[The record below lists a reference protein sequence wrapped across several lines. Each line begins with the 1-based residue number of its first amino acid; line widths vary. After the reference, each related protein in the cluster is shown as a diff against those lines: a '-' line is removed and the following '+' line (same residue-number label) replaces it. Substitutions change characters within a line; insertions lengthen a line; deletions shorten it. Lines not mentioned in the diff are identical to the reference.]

1 MFSMLCFK
9 SLYNVHSRKRKRW
22 EHFESGCKGRMPRQ
36 IACCVPGL
44 LDAARWW
51 FRREMYAHNLRF
63 AKIQRH
69 QKYRNTKTK
78 NTEIQIQ
85 KVQKCCRSRGQCMHT
100 ICALQKYKDQKYT
113 NTNTKNT
120 EMQIQK
126 VQKCCWSRGKSM
138 HAICALHKYKEK
150 NAELQRQIIEKYKYK
165 KSKNA
170 ADPGGK
176 CMHTICAL
184 QPIRPT
190 TTSGTPKQLTKC
202 ENPLAKHWIS
212 LCLYCFALQ
221 GRSSAKVD
229 LVWSVSTF

>member
-1 MFSMLCFK
+1 MLEALWK
-9 SLYNVHSRKRKRW
+9 WLQR
-22 EHFESGCKGRMPRQ
+22 E
-36 IACCVPGL
+36 
-44 LDAARWW
+44 DAARNCVLC
-51 FRREMYAHNLRF
+51 ARF
-63 AKIQRH
+63 IRCCTLMIQAGNVCTQIALCKNI
-69 QKYRNTKTK
+69 QKWYQNK
-78 NTEIQIQ
+78 EILKW

-176 CMHTICAL
+176 CMHAICAL
-184 QPIRPT
+184 QSFTRPLPA
-190 TTSGTPKQLTKC
+190 TPKQLTKC
-202 ENPLAKHWIS
+202 ENP
-212 LCLYCFALQ
+212 
-221 GRSSAKVD
+221 
-229 LVWSVSTF
+229 